1 VNCEWFFYF
10 YRMKV
15 IATNLGSPTTFVW
28 NGKEEQTGIFK
39 KPVNQALFLNHNDV
53 SKDTVIDRVHH
64 AGPNKACYLFA
75 SDNYDYWK
83 QLYPDLDWDWGMFGE
98 NLTISGLD
106 ESTLRVGNIY
116 KLGNALVEVSQPREP
131 CYKLG
136 IRFGTQQILK
146 QFIDH
151 NRPGTYVRI
160 LEEGEVK
167 TGDQMILQTESKNE
181 LTTQQFYQLMFM
193 REKPKELLQLFMDNP
208 SVPEYKKER
217 FKKYLN

>member
-1 VNCEWFFYF
+1 
-10 YRMKV
+10 MKV
-15 IATNLGSPTTFVW
+15 ISTNIGEPTTFIW

-39 KPVNQALFLNHNDV
+39 KPVSQALYLTKNDV
-53 SKDTVIDRVHH
+53 KNDTVIDRVHH
-64 AGPNKACYLFA
+64 GGVNKACYLFA
-75 SDNYDYWK
+75 ADNYEYWK

-98 NLTISGLD
+98 NLTISALD

-116 KLGNALVEVSQPREP
+116 KLGKALVQVSQPREP

-136 IRFGTQQILK
+136 VRFGTQQVLK
-146 QFIDH
+146 QFIEH

-167 TGDQMILQTESKNE
+167 TGDQMILQSESENE

-193 REKPKELLQLFMDNP
+193 KEKPKELLQLFMDNP
-208 SVPEYKKER
+208 SVPAYKKER